1 MNPAVLPDA
10 EESKYIARILIVED
24 ERVVALDLSST
35 LEKLGYAVIGSVI
48 SGAEAIECAREQRPD
63 LILMDIRLNGK
74 IDGIDAAQ
82 EIHLFLNCPVIF
94 LTAYSDEQTLHR
106 AKQVTPFG
114 YLVKPFKMLE
124 LRCTIEVALHKNMI
138 EERLREQERWFSTTL
153 RSLSDAVIATDP
165 ANKIRFLNP
174 SAELLTGWGAKE
186 AQGREIREILEP
198 VRIHVSLPEVIRRN
212 SGTFENISAPVEL
225 QTYFVNRQ
233 GETVE
238 IDDATAPIVDD
249 SGMGLGQVM
258 VFRDITEQRRNL
270 EEIRQLTVELERRV
284 AERTD
289 QLQTVNEQLLS
300 ATNVKSEFLNRM
312 SRELRIP
319 LNSIIGFSKLFLI
332 GKIGELTDNQ
342 RKYIRFVCESGD
354 HLLSLVNDIL
364 DLSKIGTGN
373 MVLELKLLDIKSE
386 LNSCLVI
393 VWDQARK
400 RNIDV
405 QVVPFNAM
413 HLLLADRRKF
423 KQIILNLLSNA
434 VKYTRD
440 GGSVNISAREVRR
453 DAVRIDVP
461 AAGSARLL
469 PLPEH
474 DFQEFIEIAVA
485 DNGIG
490 IEDLDRILQAFT
502 QFDTSLAREGD
513 GTGLGLS
520 LVKQLTELHGG
531 TVAVSS
537 IPGHGATFVIWLP
550 LRIEEQAK
558 VAVTTKFR
566 HLSGGLSGAK
576 L

>member
-35 LEKLGYAVIGSVI
+35 LEKLGYSVIGSVI

-74 IDGIDAAQ
+74 LDGIDAAQ
-82 EIHLFLNCPVIF
+82 EIHLFLNCPIIF

-106 AKQVTPFG
+106 AKQVMPFG

-124 LRCTIEVALHKNMI
+124 LRCTIEVALHKNMV

-153 RSLSDAVIATDP
+153 RSLTDAVIATDP

-186 AQGREIREILEP
+186 AQGREIQEILEL
-198 VRIHVSLPEVIRRN
+198 VRTHVSLPEASRRN
-212 SGTFENISAPVEL
+212 SVAFETFPPPVEL
-225 QTYFVNRQ
+225 QTFFINRQ

-249 SGMGLGQVM
+249 KGIGLGQVM

-270 EEIRQLTVELERRV
+270 EEIRQLTVELEWRV
-284 AERTD
+284 DERTAE
-289 QLQTVNEQLLS
+289 LQAVNSQLLA
-300 ATNVKSEFLNRM
+300 ATKVKSDFLSRM
-312 SRELRIP
+312 SHELRTP

-332 GKIGELTDNQ
+332 GKIGELTENQ
-342 RKYIRFVCESGD
+342 RKYIGFVCESGD

-373 MVLELKLLDIKSE
+373 MVLDLKLLDIKSE

-405 QVVPFNAM
+405 QVVPF
-413 HLLLADRRKF
+413 
-423 KQIILNLLSNA
+423 
-434 VKYTRD
+434 
-440 GGSVNISAREVRR
+440 
-453 DAVRIDVP
+453 
-461 AAGSARLL
+461 
-469 PLPEH
+469 
-474 DFQEFIEIAVA
+474 
-485 DNGIG
+485 
-490 IEDLDRILQAFT
+490 
-502 QFDTSLAREGD
+502 
-513 GTGLGLS
+513 
-520 LVKQLTELHGG
+520 
-531 TVAVSS
+531 
-537 IPGHGATFVIWLP
+537 
-550 LRIEEQAK
+550 
-558 VAVTTKFR
+558 
-566 HLSGGLSGAK
+566 
-576 L
+576 